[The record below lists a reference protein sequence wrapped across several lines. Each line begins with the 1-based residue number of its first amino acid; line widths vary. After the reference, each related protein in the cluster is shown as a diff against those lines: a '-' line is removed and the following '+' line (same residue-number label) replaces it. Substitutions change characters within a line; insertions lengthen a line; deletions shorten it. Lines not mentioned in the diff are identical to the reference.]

1 LPVFCFIIY
10 SGGRVGC
17 SIVKEIIYPA
27 ALLLSASVE
36 FILSLSKGHSL
47 HRSVLYSTFAKCK
60 IVFEFFVVTWSLH
73 SGRCCKFI
81 YQTFY
86 MKQVILKPLYHHGQE
101 CIGVYFEN
109 YSLLNGIVRKLA
121 GAKWSQTNKCW
132 YVPLSK
138 ENYNNLFLA
147 LKGKAEIEQSALYQY
162 LVDRKKK
169 SVVPKPAS
177 YSAGQSLQTTLQ
189 KNIPVQINS
198 LKKQSVAHNNS
209 VIHTANAHIIP
220 ALQQTLVLKSYSP
233 STIKTYINEVGVFL
247 RTIRHHPA
255 DKFSIERIKGYL
267 QYCAEKLKLTE
278 NTLHSRMNA
287 LKFYYEQVL
296 KREKFFWDIPRPKKA
311 TQLPKILSKEEMIRL
326 LKAIENIKHKTMIML
341 GYACGLRVSEITAL
355 ETKDLDEDRRL
366 LLIRKAKGKKDRIVS
381 LSPVMLVM
389 LRDYQSKYKP
399 EKYLF
404 EGQYKG
410 TAYSTRSLELIIKAA
425 KDKAGISKTG
435 SMHMLRHSFATHLLE
450 KGTDVVFIQKLLG
463 HNDLK
468 TTLRYLHVT
477 NKDLV
482 NILSP
487 IEDIKD
493 FL

>member
-1 LPVFCFIIY
+1 
-10 SGGRVGC
+10 
-17 SIVKEIIYPA
+17 
-27 ALLLSASVE
+27 
-36 FILSLSKGHSL
+36 
-47 HRSVLYSTFAKCK
+47 
-60 IVFEFFVVTWSLH
+60 
-73 SGRCCKFI
+73 
-81 YQTFY
+81 
-86 MKQVILKPLYHHGQE
+86 MDKQVVLKPLYHRGQE
-101 CIGVYFEN
+101 SIGIYFDN
-109 YSLLNGIVRKLA
+109 SSLNGAVRKLP
-121 GAKWSQTNKCW
+121 GVKWSQTNKCW
-132 YVPLSK
+132 YIPLSK
-138 ENYNNLFLA
+138 ENYNKLFLA
-147 LKGKAEIEQSALYQY
+147 LKGKAEIEKSALYQY
-162 LVDRKKK
+162 LADRKRT
-169 SVVPKPAS
+169 SVVVKPAI
-177 YSAGQSLQTTLQ
+177 YAGSQKLRTTLQ
-189 KNIPVQINS
+189 QNRPVQNS
-198 LKKQSVAHNNS
+198 GAKKQSATHNHP
-209 VIHTANAHIIP
+209 VIHAANAHIIP

-255 DKFSIERIKGYL
+255 DQFSIERIKNYL
-267 QYCAEKLKLTE
+267 QYCAEKLRLTE

-296 KREKFFWDIPRPKKA
+296 KREKFFWNIPRPKKA
-311 TQLPKILSKEEMIRL
+311 IQLPKVLSKEEMIRL

-341 GYACGLRVSEITAL
+341 GYACGLRVSEITGL
-355 ETKDLDEDRRL
+355 EIKDLDEDRRL

-389 LRDYQSKYKP
+389 LREYQSKYSP
-399 EKYLF
+399 EKYFF

-410 TAYSTRSLELIIKAA
+410 TAYSSRSLELIIKAA
-425 KDKAGISKTG
+425 KGKAGINKTG